1 MTEGHD
7 LDLGKV
13 LIKDFSELKFP
24 DYKDRAFWE
33 NLPGKIQADYIKKGE
48 QCLDYDWP
56 VVKATDYLEIIRSG
70 DRRQNVYS
78 KPRAALTALVM
89 GERGEGEGRF
99 LDELITGVGDYREP
113 SGGGG
118 AGQL

>member
-33 NLPGKIQADYIKKGE
+33 NLPGKIQADYIKKAE
-48 QCLDYDWP
+48 QYLDYDWP
-56 VVKATDYLEIIRSG
+56 VVKATDYMEIIRSG
-70 DRRQNVYS
+70 DRRQKVYS
-78 KPRAALTALVM
+78 KHRDALTALIM
-89 GERGEGEGRF
+89 
-99 LDELITGVGDYREP
+99 DELVYDEGLFMYDWITGVLSY
-113 SGGGG
+113 
-118 AGQL
+118 